1 MARRQSRARL
11 GLYLHIPFCESICSY
26 CNFNR
31 GLLDPKLKE
40 KYVAALEREIRDA
53 ADGRAADTI
62 FFGGG
67 TPSLLD
73 PPEVRRLLSACRDSY
88 VVAADAEITIETNPE
103 TATAERLAGFLDA
116 GVNRISFGVQSF
128 DDAELARLERRH
140 SAARAKDA
148 IRTAR
153 AAGFVNLS
161 FDLMFWL
168 PGQSIDSWMR
178 TINQAIALEPDHL
191 SLYLL
196 ELYPNSPLKESMAR
210 QAVAAPAA
218 LGLGPSA
225 SPWAQST
232 DDDAADMYLGA
243 LARLDDAGFEQ
254 YEISNVARAGFSCR
268 HNVKYWKGE
277 SWRGFGCGAHST
289 VEGARWHNIASTGDY
304 VAAIAAG
311 RSVTVNFQQLSP
323 DAVLEE
329 ALFTGLRLSEG
340 IDCGNILRRYGVEPW
355 SRYGPVLGPHV
366 DDGLMWRRDERFGLT
381 RPGMLVANEIL
392 TAFV

>member
-1 MARRQSRARL
+1 ML

-31 GLLDPKLKE
+31 GLLDANLKE
-40 KYVAALEREIRDA
+40 KYVVALEREIREA

-73 PPEVRRLLSACRDSY
+73 PSEVRRLLTACRDAY

-128 DDAELARLERRH
+128 DDAELVRLERRH

-178 TINQAIALEPDHL
+178 TIDQAIALEPDHL

-210 QAVAAPAA
+210 QGTAAPGA
-218 LGLGPSA
+218 LGLGPGA

-232 DDDAADMYLGA
+232 DDEAADMYLGA

-304 VAAIAAG
+304 VAAIGAG
-311 RSVTVNFQQLSP
+311 RSVAANFQQLSP
-323 DAVLEE
+323 DAILEE

-340 IDCGNILRRYGVEPW
+340 IDCRNILRRHGVEPW

-366 DDGLMWRRDERFGLT
+366 DEGLMWRRDERFGLT
-381 RPGMLVANEIL
+381 RPGMFVANEIL